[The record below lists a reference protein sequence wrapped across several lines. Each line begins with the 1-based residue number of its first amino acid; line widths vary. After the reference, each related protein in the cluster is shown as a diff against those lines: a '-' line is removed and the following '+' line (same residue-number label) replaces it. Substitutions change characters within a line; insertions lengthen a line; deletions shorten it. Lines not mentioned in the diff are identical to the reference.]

1 MSVNWK
7 QTRKFHV
14 KNFGGRSLLLIVAA
28 SLLFLQSSGAQNPP
42 ANSPAKAAEPAAK
55 ELPQPMAYDKAF
67 PIAKEFADKFLN
79 GAGGDLWDKMT
90 PEMQQALGNDRTK
103 WEVMAGGIGQQ
114 IGKVTE
120 VLNERMLAA
129 LQLQNYTQL
138 VRTDGFPGRLVVTI
152 VLAPDGKITGLSGRP
167 EGNPAESKF
176 LEYKDKNTYRFPL
189 TGEWTIYQGGRSV
202 YDNYHAAFPDERFA
216 YDIIAF
222 RDGSMYKDGATSL
235 EMFYGFGQPV
245 LAAAVGKVASAEDKY
260 DDNAL
265 GRPSDTAPK
274 QGNNVVI
281 DHGNG
286 EFTMYAH
293 LKRGSVKVKAGDAVK
308 AGQQIGEVGN
318 SGNAPLPHL
327 HFHMQST
334 ATWFQ
339 GEGMPVTFHGAS
351 VNGKTQAESEPVR
364 GDVVSQ

>member
-1 MSVNWK
+1 M
-7 QTRKFHV
+7 
-14 KNFGGRSLLLIVAA
+14 KNFGGRCLLLVTAA
-28 SLLFLQSSGAQNPP
+28 SLHFLPASYGQNATENPQT
-42 ANSPAKAAEPAAK
+42 KAAEPSAK

-67 PIAKEFADKFLN
+67 PIAKGYADTFLN
-79 GAGGDLWDKMT
+79 GTGGELWDKMT
-90 PEMQQALGNDRTK
+90 REMQQALGNDRTK
-103 WEVMAGGIGQQ
+103 WEVMAGGTGQQ

-120 VLNERMLAA
+120 TVNERMLPA
-129 LQLQNYTQL
+129 LQLQVYTRL
-138 VRTDGFPGRLVVTI
+138 IRTDAFPGRLMVTI
-152 VLAPDGKITGLSGRP
+152 ALTSDGKITGLSGRP

-176 LEYKDKNTYRFPL
+176 LEYKDKNTYSFPL

-202 YDNYHAAFPDERFA
+202 YDNYHAAAADERFA
-216 YDIIAF
+216 YDIVAF
-222 RDGSMYKDGATSL
+222 RDGSRYKDGATSL

-245 LAAAVGKVASAEDKY
+245 VAAAAGKVAVAEDKY
-260 DDNAL
+260 DDNVL
-265 GRPSDTAPK
+265 GKPSDTAPK

-308 AGQQIGEVGN
+308 AGQQIAEVGN

-327 HFHMQST
+327 HFHMQNT

-351 VNGKTQAESEPVR
+351 VNGKVQAESEPVR
-364 GDVVSQ
+364 GDVVKQ

>member
-1 MSVNWK
+1 
-7 QTRKFHV
+7 V
-14 KNFGGRSLLLIVAA
+14 KKYCGRSLLLIVAA
-28 SLLFLQSSGAQNPP
+28 SLSFVPASYAQN
-42 ANSPAKAAEPAAK
+42 ATENSQTRAPEPATK

-67 PIAKEFADKFLN
+67 PIAKEYADKFLN
-79 GAGGDLWDKMT
+79 GKGGDLWDKMT

-114 IGKVTE
+114 IGNVTE
-120 VLNERMLAA
+120 TVNERMLPS
-129 LQLQNYTQL
+129 LQLQVYTRL
-138 VRTDGFPGRLVVTI
+138 IRADGFPGRLVVTI
-152 VLAPDGKITGLSGRP
+152 ALTADGKITGLSGRP

-235 EMFYGFGQPV
+235 EMFYGLGQPV
-245 LAAAVGKVASAEDKY
+245 VAAAAGKVASAEDKY

-265 GRPSDTAPK
+265 GKPSDTAPK
-274 QGNNVVI
+274 QGNSVVI

-308 AGQQIGEVGN
+308 AGQQIAEVGN

-327 HFHMQST
+327 HFHMQNT

-351 VNGKTQAESEPVR
+351 VNGKMQAESEPVR
-364 GDVVSQ
+364 GDVVKEASSN

>member
-1 MSVNWK
+1 M
-7 QTRKFHV
+7 

-28 SLLFLQSSGAQNPP
+28 SLSFLPTSYAQNATENPQTKP
-42 ANSPAKAAEPAAK
+42 AEPAAK
-55 ELPQPMAYDKAF
+55 ELPQPMAHDKAF
-67 PIAKEFADKFLN
+67 PIAKGYADMFLN
-79 GAGGDLWDKMT
+79 GTGGELWDKMT
-90 PEMQQALGNDRTK
+90 QEMQQALGNDHTK

-120 VLNERMLAA
+120 TVNERMLPA
-129 LQLQNYTQL
+129 LQLQVYTRL
-138 VRTDGFPGRLVVTI
+138 IRTDAFPGRLMVTI
-152 VLAPDGKITGLSGRP
+152 ALTSDGKITGLSGRP

-176 LEYKDKNTYRFPL
+176 LEYQDKSTYRFPL

-202 YDNYHAAFPDERFA
+202 YDNYHAAAPDERFA
-216 YDIIAF
+216 YDIVAF

-245 LAAAVGKVASAEDKY
+245 VAAAAGKVVFAEDKY
-260 DDNAL
+260 DDNVL
-265 GRPSDTAPK
+265 GKPSDTAPK

-286 EFTMYAH
+286 EFTVYAH

-308 AGQQIGEVGN
+308 AGQQIAEVGN
-318 SGNAPLPHL
+318 SGNSPLPHL
-327 HFHMQST
+327 HFHMQNT

-351 VNGKTQAESEPVR
+351 VNGKVQAESEPVR
-364 GDVVSQ
+364 GDVVTQ

>member
-1 MSVNWK
+1 M
-7 QTRKFHV
+7 
-14 KNFGGRSLLLIVAA
+14 KNFGGRCLLLVTAA
-28 SLLFLQSSGAQNPP
+28 SLPFLPASYGQNATENPQT
-42 ANSPAKAAEPAAK
+42 KAAEPSAK

-67 PIAKEFADKFLN
+67 PIAKGYADTFLN
-79 GAGGDLWDKMT
+79 GTGGGSCRDKMT
-90 PEMQQALGNDRTK
+90 REMQQALGNDRTK

-120 VLNERMLAA
+120 TVNEGMLPA
-129 LQLQNYTQL
+129 LQLQVYTRL
-138 VRTDGFPGRLVVTI
+138 IRTDAFPGRLMVTI
-152 VLAPDGKITGLSGRP
+152 ALTSDGKITGLSGRP

-176 LEYKDKNTYRFPL
+176 LEYKDKNTYSFPL

-202 YDNYHAAFPDERFA
+202 YDNYHAAAADERFA
-216 YDIIAF
+216 YDIVAF

-245 LAAAVGKVASAEDKY
+245 VAAAAGKVAVAEDKY
-260 DDNAL
+260 DDNVL
-265 GRPSDTAPK
+265 GKPSDTAPK

-308 AGQQIGEVGN
+308 AGQQIAEVGN
-318 SGNAPLPHL
+318 SGQRTAAASAFPH
-327 HFHMQST
+327 
-334 ATWFQ
+334 
-339 GEGMPVTFHGAS
+339 
-351 VNGKTQAESEPVR
+351 AEY
-364 GDVVSQ
+364 GDMVPKAKECR